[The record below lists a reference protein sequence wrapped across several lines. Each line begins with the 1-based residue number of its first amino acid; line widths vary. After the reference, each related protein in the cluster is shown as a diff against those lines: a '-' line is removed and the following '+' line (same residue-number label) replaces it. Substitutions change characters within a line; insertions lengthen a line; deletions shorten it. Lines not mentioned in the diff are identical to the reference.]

1 MKSSG
6 GGNLIGGGV
15 CDFMLDGD
23 PDGRLPGKSHLNRIF
38 HHTQLLH
45 VLRDALQPPCLQDT
59 RVER

>member
-6 GGNLIGGGV
+6 GGNPTGGGG
-15 CDFMLDGD
+15 CDAMLDGD
-23 PDGRLPGKSHLNRIF
+23 PDGRLPGRSHLNRIF

-45 VLRDALQPPCLQDT
+45 VLRDALQPPRLQNT